1 MLCGQCNDITNPLVV
16 KDSGVNSPAKKKDS
30 GVNYE
35 LSECHTL
42 STLEVNF
49 YEVGSFLHVLFSP
62 LSMHIEVRWTSTEDK
77 ENNNSVTLLI
87 AACRVISL
95 NIS

>member
-1 MLCGQCNDITNPLVV
+1 MQWYHESISSQGLRSKFTR
-16 KDSGVNSPAKKKDS
+16 KKKKDS

-35 LSECHTL
+35 LSECHIL
-42 STLEVNF
+42 STLGVNF